1 MSPGV
6 LFALSAYALYSC
18 CDAIV
23 KGLGA
28 GLSVYQIAF
37 FTTLLSLLPA
47 IATTPKGESW
57 LSFWRLKHPL
67 LLHMRGLSGVIGNL
81 CIIYAFTTIPLAE
94 VYSIAFLAP
103 IFIVVISIQMLGER
117 VSLPR
122 WVFLAASFVGVL
134 IVVRPGFRE
143 LQLGHLLAV
152 VSAICGAITT
162 TILRRIGQAETRAS
176 LIGIASAYI
185 LVVNGVLMLAT
196 GDMRAIDWQS
206 WVGLLTIGGLGGTAN
221 ILFIAAM
228 RRTAA
233 SVVGPIQYS
242 QIFWALVF
250 GALFYKEFPAP
261 VAYLGLALI
270 VVAGVFNVIS
280 DETRIRIFSRLSPG
294 GAGPSLMR
302 ETTRRGSGAE
312 AVLEGPIAGATEAA
326 TEK

>member
-37 FTTLLSLLPA
+37 FTTLLSLVPA

-57 LSFWRLKHPL
+57 FTFWKLKHPV

-81 CIIYAFTTIPLAE
+81 CIIYAFTAIPLAE

-103 IFIVVISIQMLGER
+103 LFIVVLSIQMLGER
-117 VSLPR
+117 VRLPR
-122 WVFLAASFVGVL
+122 WVFLGASFLGVL

-196 GDMRAIDWQS
+196 GDMRAIGWQS
-206 WVGLLTIGGLGGTAN
+206 WAGLLTIGGLGGTAN

-250 GALFYKEFPAP
+250 GALFYKEFPAA
-261 VAYLGLALI
+261 VAYVGLALI

-302 ETTRRGSGAE
+302 ETTRRAPGAE
-312 AVLEGPIAGATEAA
+312 AVLESPIAGATEAA
-326 TEK
+326 TDK